1 MACGGLL
8 SNPRFWELD
17 GDAPI
22 LKLNHNRW
30 LEGHTAEA
38 VAHAEGWLASLG
50 VEKSSLDVDGRPLS
64 DEGSRI
70 FRADANRTYRSEPSR
85 QLFIKLLSFAHTKFG
100 DYQQSM
106 GYVAGLLMLFFD
118 PATTLKVL
126 TVLNDHPNFLPGYWR
141 GEATSCAVDGYVCF
155 SLLKTALRTHLSK
168 IGLLPETF
176 VQKWFAGLCIHHLP
190 FHVLFMFLDRF
201 FAGGN
206 AYLFQFFVAFF
217 EEFEEELFAA
227 TNPEANMLIRLAGGE
242 HPPEEAR
249 LRRVVEAATA
259 ACFVE
264 RIARLDLH
272 RLRCAAFADHLS
284 KRLQRANEGMWQ
296 KQDEIEFSDE
306 EEEEEEQRQQG

>member
-1 MACGGLL
+1 MAACGGLL
-8 SNPRFWELD
+8 SKPDFWQHD

-22 LKLNHNRW
+22 LKYNQNGW
-30 LEGHTAEA
+30 LEAHTQEA
-38 VAHAEGWLASLG
+38 IAHAEGWLASLG
-50 VEKSSLDVDGRPLS
+50 VEKARVDIDTKPLS
-64 DEGSRI
+64 NEGARI

-126 TVLNDHPNFLPGYWR
+126 TVLNDHPSFLPGYWR

-155 SLLKTALRTHLSK
+155 GQLNSALQAQLKK

-190 FHVLFMFLDRF
+190 YHVLVHFLDRF
-201 FAGGN
+201 FSAGN
-206 AYLFQFFVAFF
+206 SYLFQFFLAFF
-217 EEFEEELFAA
+217 EEFQEDFFRA

-242 HPPEEAR
+242 QPPAEAR
-249 LRRVVEAATA
+249 LLRVVEAATA
-259 ACFVE
+259 ATFAE
-264 RIARLDLH
+264 RIAKLDLH
-272 RLRCAAFADHLS
+272 RLRCAAFGDNLS
-284 KRLQRANEGMWQ
+284 VRLQRANEGMWA
-296 KQDEIEFSDE
+296 KQEEIEFSDE
-306 EEEEEEQRQQG
+306 D

>member
-1 MACGGLL
+1 MACSGLL
-8 SNPRFWELD
+8 SKPDFWEQD

-22 LKLNHNRW
+22 LKLNQQRW
-30 LEGHTAEA
+30 LERHTAEA

-50 VEKSSLDVDGRPLS
+50 VEKSRVDLDLKPLA
-64 DEGSRI
+64 DEGARI

-126 TVLNDHPNFLPGYWR
+126 TVLNDHPSFLPGYWR

-155 SLLKTALRTHLSK
+155 GLLKSALRDHLHK

-190 FHVLFMFLDRF
+190 FHVLFLFLDRF
-201 FAGGN
+201 FAAGN
-206 AYLFQFFVAFF
+206 AYLFQFFLAFF
-217 EEFEEELFAA
+217 EEFEEDFFRAS
-227 TNPEANMLIRLAGGE
+227 NPEANMLIRLAGGE
-242 HPPEEAR
+242 HGPEEAR
-249 LRRVVEAATA
+249 LCRVVEAATDQR
-259 ACFVE
+259 FVE
-264 RIARLDLH
+264 RIAALDLH
-272 RLRCAAFADHLS
+272 RLRCAAFADNLS
-284 KRLQRANEGMWQ
+284 LRLQRANEGMWQ
-296 KQDEIEFSDE
+296 KQEEIEFSDE
-306 EEEEEEQRQQG
+306 D

>member
-1 MACGGLL
+1 MDIDTK
-8 SNPRFWELD
+8 P
-17 GDAPI
+17 
-22 LKLNHNRW
+22 
-30 LEGHTAEA
+30 
-38 VAHAEGWLASLG
+38 LAS
-50 VEKSSLDVDGRPLS
+50 
-64 DEGSRI
+64 EGARI

-155 SLLKTALRTHLSK
+155 GLLDSALRAQLRR

-190 FHVLFMFLDRF
+190 FHVLFHFLDRF
-201 FAGGN
+201 FAAGN
-206 AYLFQFFVAFF
+206 SYLFQFFLAFF
-217 EEFEEELFAA
+217 REFEEDFFRAS
-227 TNPEANMLIRLAGGE
+227 NPEANMLIRLAGGE

-249 LRRVVEAATA
+249 LRRVVEAATE

-264 RIARLDLH
+264 QIARLDLH
-272 RLRCAAFADHLS
+272 RLRCAAFGENLS
-284 KRLQRANEGMWQ
+284 LRLQSANEGMWQ
-296 KQDEIEFSDE
+296 KQEEIEFSDE
-306 EEEEEEQRQQG
+306 D